1 MHRLIE
7 AIYEDGVLRPL
18 EKLSLRQKQRVI
30 LRIDEGPVAEEALE
44 DKGFLEYCRAEG
56 DPNVTLEEVR
66 QLLAAIPGSMTEACS
81 AERDEG

>member
-44 DKGFLEYCRAEG
+44 DKGFLDYCRAKATRMS
-56 DPNVTLEEVR
+56 PWKKYANYW
-66 QLLAAIPGSMTEACS
+66 LLSQA
-81 AERDEG
+81 R